1 MYLLS
6 DYDYQLPEDR
16 IAQQPCD
23 NRSDARLMRIQK
35 NSAAISHHRFS
46 HLPDILQTG
55 DLLVVNNTRV
65 IPARLLGKKSTGGRV
80 EVLIIDYAAGIKFLE
95 ETGSF
100 QCQCLVRASKI
111 PKKGSV
117 IHFTD
122 RITGQVQSVK
132 GGICEV
138 CFSGGN
144 DFIDYMKT
152 AGHLPLPPYIKRS
165 RDMADLSA
173 MDKESYQTVYAETDG
188 AVAAPTAGLHFT
200 RELMGRLAEKG
211 IDTAHIT
218 LHVGYGTFVPVRV
231 EDIREH
237 QIHSEYFCVSPAA
250 AQKINAAK
258 DQKKRVVAVGTT
270 SVRTLEFLSDDQGR
284 VSPGAGMCDLY
295 IYPGYRYRCVDAMIT
310 NFHLPK
316 STLLMLVAAFYDRK
330 PMLQAYETAVAHG
343 YRFFSYGDAML
354 IE

>member
-1 MYLLS
+1 MYRLS
-6 DYDYQLPEDR
+6 DYDFQLPEDR
-16 IAQQPCD
+16 IAQKPCSR
-23 NRSDARLMRIQK
+23 RSDARLMHIQK
-35 NSAAISHHRFS
+35 NSTAISHQRFS
-46 HLPDILQTG
+46 RLPDILHKG

-65 IPARLLGKKSTGGRV
+65 IPARLSGKKSTGGRV
-80 EVLIIDYAAGIKFLE
+80 EVLIIDYAAGLKSLE
-95 ETGSF
+95 NTRSF
-100 QCQCLVRASKI
+100 QCQCLVRASKM

-122 RITGQVQSVK
+122 RITGQVQAVT
-132 GGICEV
+132 GGICEI

-144 DFIDYMKT
+144 EFVAYVKT
-152 AGHLPLPPYIKRS
+152 AGHLPLPPYIKRGPNT
-165 RDMADLSA
+165 DLSA
-173 MDKESYQTVYAETDG
+173 MDRESYQTVYAKTDG

-200 RELMGRLAEKG
+200 RELMAQLAEKG

-237 QIHSEYFCVSPAA
+237 KIHAEYFSVSAAA
-250 AQKINAAK
+250 AQKITAAK
-258 DQKKRVVAVGTT
+258 DQKRRVVAVGTT
-270 SVRTLEFLSDDQGR
+270 SVRTLEFLSDDNGR
-284 VSPGAGMCDLY
+284 VSPGTGMCDLY

-330 PMLQAYETAVAHG
+330 KMLHAYETAVAQG